1 MKLLLVSLFIALFL
15 MNCGRSFLYYCY
27 KRSNIPTFGRIS
39 TSTHLKQVLCRTV
52 STESI
57 LPDSMC
63 KQTNSFRDLF
73 SVAPMMEYTNSH
85 QRKLQRWISSKSVLY
100 TEMVTTNAII
110 HSDSAKQ
117 ERLLEADFS
126 IEDPLVL
133 QLGGSDPKQMQ
144 TAAKIAV
151 AYGYKEINL
160 NVGCPSE
167 KVAGAGCFGAAL
179 MLQPQLVCSLV
190 SSIKE
195 ILPDLPVTIKC
206 RIGIDNEESYDFIYH
221 FIQKISET
229 TQVKHFIIHARNAIL
244 KGKISAKDNRT
255 IPPLKY
261 HIVYRLVHDFPH
273 LFFTLNGGIQTIEEI
288 QEKLIS
294 INGNNSLKGVV
305 HGTMVGRAVVNN
317 PFYWRNVDSLL
328 YHAPNSGNQSLSL
341 NFCLVRSLL
350 NFIFSPLDFTRR
362 ELLEKY
368 CIYAIE
374 QEKIKGSR
382 IRNELLSPIFNLFH
396 GELNGKL
403 FRRLLTENKQKHWDK
418 SIDTIIHMSVDEALS
433 EDILNMR

>member
-1 MKLLLVSLFIALFL
+1 MKLLLVSLIIVAFL
-15 MNCGRSFLYYCY
+15 MDCGRSFLYFCGS
-27 KRSNIPTFGRIS
+27 RSNIPIFRR
-39 TSTHLKQVLCRTV
+39 TSSPSRWKQMLCRTV
-52 STESI
+52 SSVIHSANSI
-57 LPDSMC
+57 D
-63 KQTNSFRDLF
+63 SFRDLF
-73 SVAPMMEYTNSH
+73 SVAPMMDYTNSH

-117 ERLLEADFS
+117 ERFLEADFS
-126 IEDPLVL
+126 IEEPVVL

-151 AYGYKEINL
+151 TYGYKEINL

-195 ILPDLPVTIKC
+195 VLPDLPVTIKC

-221 FIQKISET
+221 FIRKISEI

-244 KGKISAKDNRT
+244 TGKISPKDNRT

-261 HIVYRLVHDFPH
+261 HVVYRLVKDFPH
-273 LFFTLNGGIQTIEEI
+273 LFFTLNGGIQTIEDI

-294 INGNNSLKGVV
+294 LNGNDSLKTV
-305 HGTMVGRAVVNN
+305 HGVMVGRAVVNN
-317 PFYWRNVDSLL
+317 PFYWRKVDSLL
-328 YHAPNSGNQSLSL
+328 YHSPNSGNHS
-341 NFCLVRSLL
+341 F
-350 NFIFSPLDFTRR
+350 F
-362 ELLEKY
+362 
-368 CIYAIE
+368 
-374 QEKIKGSR
+374 
-382 IRNELLSPIFNLFH
+382 
-396 GELNGKL
+396 
-403 FRRLLTENKQKHWDK
+403 
-418 SIDTIIHMSVDEALS
+418 
-433 EDILNMR
+433 